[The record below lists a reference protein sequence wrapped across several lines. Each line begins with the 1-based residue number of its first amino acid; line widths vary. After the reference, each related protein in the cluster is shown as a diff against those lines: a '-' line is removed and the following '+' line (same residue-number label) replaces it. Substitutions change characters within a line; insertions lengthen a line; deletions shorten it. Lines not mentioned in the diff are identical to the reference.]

1 MRLVQFPKLK
11 TSKHTLVEFYRDCLK
26 QTEFKM
32 DKNRVRVVAFF
43 VNPRDYKRIASSLE
57 KYVKSISKGRSKKGI
72 QLTVGLELLDIGPC
86 TEYEVEEGTVIIDSD
101 NLYEDPQD

>member
-1 MRLVQFPKLK
+1 MN
-11 TSKHTLVEFYRDCLK
+11 FYIDCLT
-26 QTEFKM
+26 QTEFSLNGAK
-32 DKNRVRVVAFF
+32 VTAFF
-43 VNPRDYKRIASSLE
+43 VNPKDYKRIASSLE